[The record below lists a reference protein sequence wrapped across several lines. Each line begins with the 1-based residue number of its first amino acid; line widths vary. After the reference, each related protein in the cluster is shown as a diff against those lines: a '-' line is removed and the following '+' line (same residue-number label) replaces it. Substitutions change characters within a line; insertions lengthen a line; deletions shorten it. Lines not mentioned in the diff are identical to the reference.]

1 MNSTQARIPEDLGPG
16 TEHGS
21 GLVTYG
27 QHDLPQ
33 VVIPPRRERDP
44 ALPANVVSDPGPGLG
59 CQRCAGIPDPVLTPL
74 REAMAQAAEAAAR
87 L

>member
-1 MNSTQARIPEDLGPG
+1 MSSTQARIPEDLGPG
-16 TEHGS
+16 TEDGAGGVH
-21 GLVTYG
+21 YG

-44 ALPANVVSDPGPGLG
+44 GLPANVVRDSGPGLG

-74 REAMAQAAEAAAR
+74 REAMAEIRQAAAR
-87 L
+87 